1 MNNGYALIKDGL
13 VQNVVVWNGEGDIFS
28 EFETYEIPDGVA
40 VGPGYTVTKKGSDY
54 TFAAP
59 VVVKSPEQIAT
70 ENKFTANSEYDRASS
85 KITALQQQI
94 DDEDYSS
101 TDTEESVKARK
112 TVWTN
117 YRKSLRAY
125 ISAGDGTADLPKAPD
140 A

>member
-13 VQNVVVWNGEGDIFS
+13 VQNVVVWNGEGDLFT

-40 VGPGYTVTKKGSDY
+40 VGPGYTVTNKGKEHVF
-54 TFAAP
+54 TAP
-59 VVVKSPEQIAT
+59 VIVKSPEALAM
-70 ENKFTANSEYDRASS
+70 ENMFLANQEYDHASS

-94 DDEDYSS
+94 DDEDYS
-101 TDTEESVKARK
+101 TDTTEESVKALK
-112 TVWTN
+112 SNWTN

-125 ISAGDGTADLPKAPD
+125 IAAVVGTADLPKAPD

>member
-40 VGPGYTVTKKGSDY
+40 VGPGYMVTKKGKDLIF
-54 TFAAP
+54 TAP
-59 VVVKSPEQIAT
+59 VIVKSPEAMAM
-70 ENKFTANSEYDRASS
+70 ENMFLANQEYDRASS

-94 DDEDYSS
+94 DDEDYSA
-101 TDTEESVKARK
+101 DVNEETVKAAK
-112 TVWTN
+112 SSWTN

-125 ISAGDGTADLPKAPD
+125 IASSNGVAGLPSAPEA
-140 A
+140 